1 MIRAPRLRQP
11 AAPCQLNLT
20 ALLDV
25 VLQLIVFFILVS
37 QLGLEDHPELN
48 LANPEQPQ
56 VQRAGQ
62 DHRLIVNLLAAGAE
76 AASEPA
82 SAPTDLAAIQIGQA
96 TFNIHDMAVVTEFL
110 AGRLE
115 TDPDLRVL
123 VRADAALPFHCV
135 RPVLEALRTAGAH
148 EIGLVTRAAGTDA
161 NS

>member
-1 MIRAPRLRQP
+1 MIRIPCQREP
-11 AAPCQLNLT
+11 SVPCQLNLT

-48 LANPEQPQ
+48 LANPENPQ

-62 DHRLIVNLLAAGAE
+62 DHRLIVNLLAVGAE
-76 AASEPA
+76 INPQSESR
-82 SAPTDLAAIQIGQA
+82 SAQLAAIKIGEA
-96 TFNIHDMAVVTEFL
+96 TFGTRDMARVTEFL
-110 AGRLE
+110 AGQLE

-123 VRADAALPFHCV
+123 VRADAGLPFESV

-148 EIGLVTRAAGTDA
+148 EIGLVTRSEGTAA
-161 NS
+161 SS